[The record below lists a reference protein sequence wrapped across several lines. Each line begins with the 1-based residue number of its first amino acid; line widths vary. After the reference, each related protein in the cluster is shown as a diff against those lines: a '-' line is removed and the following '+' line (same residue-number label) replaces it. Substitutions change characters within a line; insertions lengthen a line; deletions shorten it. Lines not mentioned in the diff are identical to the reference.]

1 MQFPDL
7 GPAEEQLEFVLP
19 RIADPTE
26 ELKAIL
32 NTALLTLTRPGLS
45 HRGGDGP
52 SLIV

>member
-7 GPAEEQLEFVLP
+7 GPAEEQMKLVFP
-19 RIADPTE
+19 RVADPTE
-26 ELKAIL
+26 ELKAIP
-32 NTALLTLTRPGLS
+32 NTALLTLARPGLG